1 MRSHKDVAKKFHT
14 SESLTFSVL
23 CRKPSTKPNIKIT
36 INASGSIYSTN
47 IRIRLYL
54 YQAELEGELEPTTG
68 QAPSSK
74 VKWNMKKS

>member
-36 INASGSIYSTN
+36 INVTIYSTN
-47 IRIRLYL
+47 IHIRPYL
-54 YQAELEGELEPTTG
+54 YQAELEGELEPTAG